1 MSDST
6 ILIVGA
12 GAIGGT
18 IGAHLVRSGERVV
31 FVDSAHDHVA
41 AMRAEGISVTGPIA
55 EFNIPVTAMCP
66 EELDGQYRRVLLC
79 VKAQDTE
86 SAAKMLAPHLA
97 PDGYIVS
104 VQNGLNEDIIAAVVG
119 VERTVGCFVNFGA
132 DYLSPGVIQY
142 SGHGAVIVGEV
153 TGAVTD
159 RVRALHR
166 LFSAFDERARLS
178 DNIFGYLWS
187 KEAYGALLFATA
199 LTDESIAD
207 CLALQ
212 RFQQLFIS
220 LAREVL
226 GVATRR
232 KIKCESFDGFSP
244 ESFLPGS
251 TNEQAAYSLSGLVE
265 HNRRS
270 VKTHSGIWR
279 DLAIRK
285 RRTEVDAQLGAV
297 VREAKACGLNVPI
310 TARLIQ
316 LIHEVEAGSRLRGLD
331 SLAALAE
338 MA

>member
-1 MSDST
+1 M
-6 ILIVGA
+6 
-12 GAIGGT
+12 
-18 IGAHLVRSGERVV
+18 RSGERVV

-41 AMRAEGISVTGPIA
+41 AMRAEGLSITGPIA
-55 EFNIPVTAMCP
+55 EFRVPATAICP
-66 EELDGQYRRVLLC
+66 EELDGQYRRILLC

-86 SAAKMLAPHLA
+86 SATKVLAPHLA

-104 VQNGLNEDIIAAVVG
+104 VQNGLNESTIGAIVG
-119 VERTVGCFVNFGA
+119 IERTIGCFVNFGA

-142 SGHGAVIVGEV
+142 SGYGAVIVGEV
-153 TGAVTD
+153 TGAITD
-159 RVRALHR
+159 RLRVLHR
-166 LFSAFDERARLS
+166 LFAAFDERAKMS

-207 CLALQ
+207 CLALE
-212 RFQQLFIS
+212 RFRQLFIS

-226 GVATRR
+226 GVATSRN
-232 KIKCESFDGFSP
+232 IKCETFDGFSP

-251 TNEQAAYSLSGLVE
+251 TDEQAASSLSELVE

-285 RRTEVDAQLGAV
+285 RRTEVDAQLGAI
-297 VREAKACGLNVPI
+297 VREADGCGLKVPI

-316 LIHEVEAGSRLRGLD
+316 LVHEVEAGSRQRGLS

>member
-1 MSDST
+1 MR
-6 ILIVGA
+6 I
-12 GAIGGT
+12 
-18 IGAHLVRSGERVV
+18 GERVV

-41 AMRAEGISVTGPIA
+41 AMRAEGISITGPIA
-55 EFNIPVTAMCP
+55 EFRVPVTAICP
-66 EELDGQYRRVLLC
+66 DQLDGPYRRVLLC

-86 SAAKMLAPHLA
+86 SATKMLAPHLA

-104 VQNGLNEDIIAAVVG
+104 VQNGLNENIIATIVG
-119 VERTVGCFVNFGA
+119 VERTIGCFVNFGA
-132 DYLSPGVIQY
+132 DYLSPGIIQY

-153 TGAVTD
+153 TGVITD
-159 RVRALHR
+159 RLRTLHQ
-166 LFSAFDERARLS
+166 LFTTFDERARLS

-212 RFQQLFIS
+212 RFQKLFIS

-226 GVATRR
+226 HVATSRN
-232 KIKCESFDGFSP
+232 IKCEPFDGFSP
-244 ESFLPGS
+244 DSFLSGS
-251 TNEQAAYSLSGLVE
+251 TDEQAAHSLSELVE

-285 RRTEVDAQLGAV
+285 RRTEIDAQLGAV
-297 VREAKACGLNVPI
+297 VREADACGLKVPI
-310 TARLIQ
+310 TVRLIQ
-316 LIHEVEAGSRLRGLD
+316 LIHEVETGSRQRGL
-331 SLAALAE
+331 STLAALAE
-338 MA
+338 TA